1 MKTKPT
7 QIADELSRRR
17 ADLERL
23 LRSLTTAPQVDSLE
37 VEYQADP
44 VDQVRSNLDRD
55 VTVDRVNR
63 QARLRQEIRSALDR
77 IEAGEYGRCEECEE
91 PIARQRLNA
100 ILWARFCVKCQA
112 LLESRERTTETLREV
127 A

>member
-7 QIADELSRRR
+7 QIAGELSRRR

-23 LRSLTTAPQVDSLE
+23 LRSLTTTPQVDGLD
-37 VEYQADP
+37 VEYQADG

-63 QARLRQEIRSALDR
+63 QARLRQEIGSALDR

-91 PIARQRLNA
+91 PIAWQRLNA
-100 ILWARFCVKCQA
+100 IPWARFCVKCQA